1 MKKRAALGLAGL
13 AAVAAIGGTW
23 AYWNQNLSVDN
34 EFKAGNFDS
43 DIVEEFKPEE
53 DWLPGETVEKVVSVK
68 NSGNVDMAVMT
79 KITQKWDGERMVFED
94 AEGNE
99 VYAAEV
105 HWGDNVA
112 VYEVSEAWPKREEL
126 GITKSVGSFDEAD
139 NMWVLTGVQE
149 QEDDSLDLYFV
160 YSDIVE
166 EEGETPALLTSV
178 TMSPFIQSDVT
189 DKVYEADENGALK
202 VVDAVSSGFHYED
215 AQYTMTINAKTVQA
229 TFDAVK
235 EVFGSALEIAEND
248 KDWVIDDFLRANSIR
263 GRIKTVWLCRAGE
276 KLIIS
281 SALPP
286 PGRNRQGQEIERY
299 EERQT
304 CSIRSGGSDFGGCH
318 RRGMGELDSGTEG
331 RK

>member
-1 MKKRAALGLAGL
+1 MKKKAALGLAGL

-23 AYWNQNLSVDN
+23 AYWNQNLSVNN

-53 DWLPGETVEKVVSVK
+53 DWLPGETVKKVVSVK

-149 QEDDSLDLYFV
+149 QEDDSQDLYFV
-160 YSDIVE
+160 YSGIVAE
-166 EEGETPALLTSV
+166 AGETSALLTSV
-178 TMSPFIQSDVT
+178 TMNPLIQSGIT
-189 DKVYEADENGALK
+189 SKKYEPNGSGGVDLVKADANYL
-202 VVDAVSSGFHYED
+202 DSYED

-229 TFDAVK
+229 TFDAIK
-235 EVFGSALEIAEND
+235 DVFGAALEMSDSDEEV
-248 KDWVIDDFLRANSIR
+248 VINDFLAAN
-263 GRIKTVWLCRAGE
+263 GMDKPA
-276 KLIIS
+276 
-281 SALPP
+281 AL
-286 PGRNRQGQEIERY
+286 EAE
-299 EERQT
+299 
-304 CSIRSGGSDFGGCH
+304 
-318 RRGMGELDSGTEG
+318 
-331 RK
+331 

>member
-1 MKKRAALGLAGL
+1 MKKKAALGLAGL

-23 AYWNQNLSVDN
+23 AYWNQNLSVNN

-53 DWLPGETVEKVVSVK
+53 DWLPGETVKKVVSVK

-79 KITQKWDGERMVFED
+79 KITQKWDGEKLTLQAADGTE
-94 AEGNE
+94 
-99 VYAAEV
+99 YAAEV
-105 HWGDNVA
+105 QWGENVA
-112 VYEVSEAWPKREEL
+112 AFAAPGVADIAAPM
-126 GITKSVGSFDEAD
+126 GIEKTVDSFAD
-139 NMWVLTGVQE
+139 ADDTWVLTDIKE
-149 QEDDSLDLYFV
+149 NEDGSQDLYFV
-160 YSDIVE
+160 YSGIVAE
-166 EEGETPALLTSV
+166 AGETSALLTSV

-248 KDWVIDDFLRANSIR
+248 KDWVIDDFLRANSID
-263 GRIKTVWLCRAGE
+263 KPA
-276 KLIIS
+276 
-281 SALPP
+281 AL
-286 PGRNRQGQEIERY
+286 EAE
-299 EERQT
+299 
-304 CSIRSGGSDFGGCH
+304 
-318 RRGMGELDSGTEG
+318 
-331 RK
+331 

>member
-112 VYEVSEAWPKREEL
+112 VYEVSEAWPKREGL

-248 KDWVIDDFLRANSIR
+248 KDWVIDDFLRANSID
-263 GRIKTVWLCRAGE
+263 KPT
-276 KLIIS
+276 
-281 SALPP
+281 AL
-286 PGRNRQGQEIERY
+286 EAE
-299 EERQT
+299 
-304 CSIRSGGSDFGGCH
+304 
-318 RRGMGELDSGTEG
+318 
-331 RK
+331 

>member
-1 MKKRAALGLAGL
+1 MKKKAALGLAGL

-79 KITQKWDGERMVFED
+79 KITQKWDGERMIFED
-94 AEGNE
+94 PEGNE

-105 HWGDNVA
+105 HWGENVA
-112 VYEVSEAWPKREEL
+112 VYEVSEAWPKHEEL
-126 GITKSVGSFDEAD
+126 GITKSVGSFDAAD
-139 NMWVLTGVQE
+139 DMWVLTGVQE

-166 EEGETPALLTSV
+166 EGEETPALLTSV
-178 TMSPFIQSDVT
+178 TMSPLIKSDAT
-189 DKVYEADENGALK
+189 DKVYEADENGELK

-248 KDWVIDDFLRANSIR
+248 KDWVIDDFLRANSID
-263 GRIKTVWLCRAGE
+263 KPA
-276 KLIIS
+276 
-281 SALPP
+281 AL
-286 PGRNRQGQEIERY
+286 EAE
-299 EERQT
+299 
-304 CSIRSGGSDFGGCH
+304 
-318 RRGMGELDSGTEG
+318 
-331 RK
+331 